1 MFGVH
6 RLGIKHGDG
15 KDASRKSVASE
26 DLRKVV
32 VHHLEGGHNI
42 LSFVESRGVEA
53 LSRPITTL
61 FHWGLEGGHPNIN
74 FIHMFIYVQFFLL
87 AEIYSQ

>member
-1 MFGVH
+1 M
-6 RLGIKHGDG
+6 
-15 KDASRKSVASE
+15 ASE

-53 LSRPITTL
+53 LSRPMAAFFSKSI
-61 FHWGLEGGHPNIN
+61 
-74 FIHMFIYVQFFLL
+74 MFGELYLSDL
-87 AEIYSQ
+87 N